1 VPDAELD
8 DPAPDDPGTDA
19 DADRFTRIYRDDY
32 LRVLG
37 YAARR
42 TSREL
47 AREAADEVFSRAWR
61 RLPDVP
67 DPPLPWL
74 LVAAR
79 NVISEQRRRGAR
91 ADALALEAAR
101 VPLVQADPSDAVVER
116 SVVLQALARLPE
128 ADREALVLTV
138 WDGLGHR
145 AAAKVAGCSIGA
157 FAMRLH
163 RARRRLDTELAR
175 LDEADGPPARTAARE
190 AS

>member
-1 VPDAELD
+1 VP
-8 DPAPDDPGTDA
+8 DA
-19 DADRFTRIYRDDY
+19 DADRFTRIYQDNY

-37 YAARR
+37 YTARR

-61 RLPDVP
+61 RLPDLP

-91 ADALALEAAR
+91 ADALALEMSR
-101 VPLVQADPSDAVVER
+101 RPSAHPDMSEAVVER
-116 SVVLQALARLPE
+116 SIVLQAVARMPE
-128 ADREALVLTV
+128 ADREALMLTV

-145 AAAKVAGCSIGA
+145 DAAKVAGCSVGA

-163 RARRRLDTELAR
+163 RARRRLDTELDR
-175 LDEADGPPARTAARE
+175 LDGTDGPPARTAAWE